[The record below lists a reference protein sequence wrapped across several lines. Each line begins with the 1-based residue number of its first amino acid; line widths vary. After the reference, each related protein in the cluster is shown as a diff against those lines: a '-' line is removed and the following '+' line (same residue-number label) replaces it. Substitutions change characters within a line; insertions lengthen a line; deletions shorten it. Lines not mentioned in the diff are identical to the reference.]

1 VKDLVADITDRMI
14 FGLVAAM
21 FAVSVL
27 QKFPDVAGLGFYSD
41 LVNVWYNDRAAV
53 SANAVVTRFVT
64 YPAFWIA
71 DNPQVYVLVTGVV
84 LFAAV
89 MVSTFILMKLLGRL
103 GLARWRA
110 LLFALSPSFL
120 FFAYYNID
128 VVAVLFIVAALYFA
142 MRQNWTISGASL
154 GLAVATKLFPFIY
167 IPFVWSSQRNWKER
181 IRYVLVAFL
190 TWLAVNLPFMVAN
203 LSDWLTM
210 VNVQGQW
217 GIEDSWMIFVMPRMS
232 PLSHYLFYILLA
244 LGIAHVLRHRM
255 SLERAWFAATLV
267 FMLTS
272 FKFAPQY
279 FLYIL
284 PFTAMLGF
292 TSLEPL
298 LVADMLNALIIATWF
313 TPWLNAGNPLEAYSP
328 TQWIS
333 LARELIL
340 LAVLGYVVHPNL
352 LKWLSEPIA
361 RVQHNPCNRTGFV
374 VLLDNQKNRP
384 I

>member
-1 VKDLVADITDRMI
+1 
-14 FGLVAAM
+14 
-21 FAVSVL
+21 
-27 QKFPDVAGLGFYSD
+27 
-41 LVNVWYNDRAAV
+41 VWYYDRAAV

-71 DNPQVYVLVTGVV
+71 DSPQVYVLVTGVV

-120 FFAYYNID
+120 LFAYYNID

-142 MRQNWTISGASL
+142 MRQNWTKSGASL

-167 IPFVWSSQRNWKER
+167 VPFVWSSQRNWKER
-181 IRYVLVAFL
+181 IRYVLVVFL
-190 TWLAVNLPFMVAN
+190 TWLAVNLPFMVSN
-203 LSDWLTM
+203 LSDWLMM

-217 GIEDSWMIFVMPRMS
+217 GIEDSWMVFVMPRMS

-313 TPWLNAGNPLEAYSP
+313 TPWLNAGNPLEASSP
-328 TQWIS
+328 TQLIS

-361 RVQHNPCNRTGFV
+361 HVQHNSCNRTGFV
-374 VLLDNQKNRP
+374 ILLGNRKNRP